1 MSSGNVVRR
10 ASRFATDPR
19 ILHCGSQS
27 SRQVV
32 FLLSLPKSDRSI
44 RAHLQI
50 WDHSISTVSFIK
62 AWIIVD
68 LWRDPPRAEDLFLNG
83 VE

>member
-62 AWIIVD
+62 AGSSWASGAI
-68 LWRDPPRAEDLFLNG
+68 RRARRICF
-83 VE
+83 